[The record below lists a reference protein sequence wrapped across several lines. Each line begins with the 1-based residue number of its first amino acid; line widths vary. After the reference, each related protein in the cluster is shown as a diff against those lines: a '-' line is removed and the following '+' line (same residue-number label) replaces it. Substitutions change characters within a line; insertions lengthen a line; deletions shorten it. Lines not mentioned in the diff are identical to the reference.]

1 MQVPGSIFRNDMIT
15 IARMH
20 RIISI
25 PMKNDGRDT
34 GSIRQDRRSAGPGR
48 QFAVSHCGERRT
60 APQAR
65 PECTPIAA

>member
-20 RIISI
+20 RIVSI

-48 QFAVSHCGERRT
+48 QFAVSHCGERRREVIR
-60 APQAR
+60 R
-65 PECTPIAA
+65 PASKT